1 MKLAD
6 TLMLAL
12 FYAVGILST
21 LYLAVELVKY
31 AIN

>member
-31 AIN
+31 ATN

>member
-12 FYAVGILST
+12 FYAVGIIST
-21 LYLAVELVKY
+21 LYLAAELLKY
-31 AIN
+31 ITN

>member
-12 FYAVGILST
+12 FYAVGIIST
-21 LYLAVELVKY
+21 LYLAVELVRY
-31 AIN
+31 LVA